1 MERKLDVK
9 SWNEYTKEE
18 KIILMRHWWHY
29 YGKMVFTLAEYEQF
43 NELLE
48 SKCDL
53 IYAIAVLGYTNNISS
68 QTLINAMRNDELP
81 QFFNVISNVIE
92 SDDENVKTIFGVAS
106 ASFISEIVTT
116 YNNPQPS
123 VPMSSEELVSQIEMA
138 VAPHNK

>member
-18 KIILMRHWWHY
+18 KIILMRHWWNY